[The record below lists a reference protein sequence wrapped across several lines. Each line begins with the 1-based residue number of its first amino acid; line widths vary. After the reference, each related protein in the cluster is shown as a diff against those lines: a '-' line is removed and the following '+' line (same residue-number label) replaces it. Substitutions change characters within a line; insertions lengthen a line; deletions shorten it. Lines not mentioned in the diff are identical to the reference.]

1 MKPSHKWAFGIAV
14 VSALLTVA
22 GHIGVLEW
30 YKADVRYEEGSWY
43 HSADQS
49 LTSLKL
55 TNFGHADAE
64 QVKVSAIFEDSIR
77 EATSSREGFP
87 LTTNA
92 GGKGFKTITGTI
104 ERMVPDQTLYIYFA
118 TDRQEVTTSSRSFVD
133 TVIFNGGTGRPDTPS
148 SRGKM
153 TQLTTWV
160 LAVVGMCVIPPLF
173 LITQK
178 LASMKKG

>member
-64 QVKVSAIFEDSIR
+64 QVKVSAFFEDSIR
-77 EATSSREGFP
+77 EATSSRQGFP
-87 LTTNA
+87 FTINA
-92 GGKGFKTITGTI
+92 GGKGIKTITGTI

-118 TDRQEVTTSSRSFVD
+118 TDRQEVTTSSRSFVES
-133 TVIFNGGTGRPDTPS
+133 VVFNGGTGRPDTPS
-148 SRGKM
+148 SWG
-153 TQLTTWV
+153 TTIELTTWV
-160 LAVVGMCVIPPLF
+160 LLIVGMSVIPSF
-173 LITQK
+173 VLITQR
-178 LASMKKG
+178 LASMRKG